1 LRLLIV
7 SWETCKLSWPSYDL
21 ETDLET
27 IFIVQRSGQGRGWS
41 RVGGGGKLSI
51 SATHPDLITV
61 PQSRLQSVPKIVR
74 PIFYVI
80 VTSTSYSASI
90 DCKILSA
97 VLSIHAHHTKIF
109 YYFIRARC
117 SFNCV
122 IVYFL
127 SWKKNMELKTNSDIQ
142 DISNST
148 YMTSRN
154 W

>member
-1 LRLLIV
+1 MVLMRFGDWFRNDIHSAKGRARQRLI
-7 SWETCKLSWPSYDL
+7 
-21 ETDLET
+21 
-27 IFIVQRSGQGRGWS
+27 RSRERW
-41 RVGGGGKLSI
+41 
-51 SATHPDLITV
+51 
-61 PQSRLQSVPKIVR
+61 KIVNQCNPSGLDYSSAIALTVGSKNRR

-122 IVYFL
+122 IVYL
-127 SWKKNMELKTNSDIQ
+127 LLWKKIWSLKQIQ
-142 DISNST
+142 IFRIFQIRST
-148 YMTSRN
+148 WRLVTDNGCRQ
-154 W
+154 

>member
-1 LRLLIV
+1 
-7 SWETCKLSWPSYDL
+7 LSLEKHVNYRGEPSCDL

-27 IFIVQRSGQGRGWS
+27 IFIVQRDGQGRGWS
-41 RVGGGGKLSI
+41 GVGGGGKLSI

-122 IVYFL
+122 IVYLL
-127 SWKKNMELKTNSDIQ
+127 SRKKIWSLKQIQ
-142 DISNST
+142 TFRIFQIRST
-148 YMTSRN
+148 WRPVTDN
-154 W
+154 GW